1 MPEFRRFRHTILLLP
16 KSEIYDRFCHDTADI
31 VGAWTAS
38 IQNAGQFIAIDF
50 GKDYIV
56 TKVMTQGRQGSDEY
70 VIEFTIEYS
79 ADNKT
84 WTEYTNEFGIT
95 EVSEMLLVDFIECS
109 CLMLFPS
116 LTQNVKGT

>member
-1 MPEFRRFRHTILLLP
+1 MSDLVRN
-16 KSEIYDRFCHDTADI
+16 SEDKFSHDEAHI

-95 EVSEMLLVDFIECS
+95 EVSEMLLLEFIECS